1 VSNEPEG
8 GVRQDDPVVTDGL
21 QGFELTDRK
30 AIESRYQRIVDNART
45 GVLQTTPDGRILTA
59 NPAVAQILGFASVEE
74 MMRTAPSMADRYA
87 DTGRRDRLLREL
99 KQHGSAAESEVQL
112 RRGDGSLV
120 WVAIDIQAIHDE
132 SGATY
137 HEGTIVDIT
146 ERKRAQAAAVTAM
159 ERIFRRRRI

>member
-1 VSNEPEG
+1 M
-8 GVRQDDPVVTDGL
+8 TDGL

-87 DTGRRDRLLREL
+87 DAGRRDRLLREL
-99 KQHGSAAESEVQL
+99 KQHGSVAESEVQL
-112 RRGDGSLV
+112 RRGSRSTSRLSTMSPV
-120 WVAIDIQAIHDE
+120 PP
-132 SGATY
+132 TM
-137 HEGTIVDIT
+137 
-146 ERKRAQAAAVTAM
+146 RARSSISRSANG
-159 ERIFRRRRI
+159 RRLRR